1 MQAQGPLI
9 LNPHCHLDHHLRRFE
24 TLLCFSSTHVIS
36 LRFRLPCRRH
46 AEVFSIED
54 IQIYIYI
61 YIYTHTMAARFSMS
75 ELSDCFVVLVAS
87 HIVSWAARILAYMLG
102 VFPCLRES
110 PIVEEHILGLQLECY
125 QWHHPISTHAIQ
137 VSTQISTQVSTTEL
151 TRTIKKHQK
160 LYSNTVE

>member
-1 MQAQGPLI
+1 MLQLHSCDISALSFALSQARRGI
-9 LNPHCHLDHHLRRFE
+9 LNRRY
-24 TLLCFSSTHVIS
+24 
-36 LRFRLPCRRH
+36 PN
-46 AEVFSIED
+46 
-54 IQIYIYI
+54 I

-160 LYSNTVE
+160 LYSNTVQ